1 MIVAGRAVIVW
12 AAAFWPAL
20 LIWGTVQVAAGPSP
34 ELTALDHDK
43 QTMAAELA
51 RQVAYCS
58 ARQDT
63 SHPAFKGCI
72 DWHSAVHGVWALLAY
87 QRATGDAQY
96 APLVGSI
103 LNKEALSQE
112 RAHLKQSP
120 LFEMPYGRAWFLRL
134 AIEHH
139 RLTGS
144 EDLLPF
150 ADEVA
155 FSLRDFYRR
164 RGIDRLAGAY
174 QSASWALI
182 NLLDY
187 ARHRHLAELEAEVRD
202 AVKTNFVDV
211 EPKCASVRERGEFMA
226 ICSNWAA
233 LVARVLTREDYAPWL
248 EKFIAMNGLPTPLV
262 HPDSDH
268 EFGLNFSR
276 AWGLWDMYAASGR
289 ADVAAAYAAHLKA
302 GYLPASNWRGSYQAV
317 GHWVAQ
323 FGLFALQPLFG
334 PEAGR

>member
-1 MIVAGRAVIVW
+1 MVAGRAVIVG
-12 AAAFWPAL
+12 AAILWMAL
-20 LIWGTVQVAAGPSP
+20 LTGGTVRAAGPP
-34 ELTALDHDK
+34 AEIAALEHDK
-43 QTMAAELA
+43 QAMAAGLA

-87 QRATGDAQY
+87 QRATGDTQY
-96 APLVGSI
+96 ASLVGSI
-103 LNKEALSQE
+103 LTREALSQE
-112 RAHLKQSP
+112 RAHLKQLP

-164 RGIDRLAGAY
+164 RGIDRFSGAY
-174 QSASWALI
+174 ESASWALI

-187 ARHRHLAELEAEVRD
+187 ARRRHLDDLEAEVTD
-202 AVKTNFVDV
+202 AVRKNFVEV
-211 EPKCASVRERGEFMA
+211 EVKCATNRERGEFMA

-233 LVARVLTREDYAPWL
+233 LVSRVLAREDYVPWL
-248 EKFIAMNGLPTPLV
+248 DRFIAMNGLPTPLTRS
-262 HPDSDH
+262 DSDH

-302 GYLPASNWRGSYQAV
+302 GYQPASNWRGSYQAV

-323 FGLFALQPLFG
+323 FGMFALQPLFG